1 MEGDYV
7 VGYCGD
13 VRDVAGEKGVGEIE
27 REVAERL

>member
-1 MEGDYV
+1 MEGDCV

-13 VRDVAGEKGVGEIE
+13 VVAGEKGVGEIE

>member
-1 MEGDYV
+1 MEGDCV
-7 VGYCGD
+7 VGYCD